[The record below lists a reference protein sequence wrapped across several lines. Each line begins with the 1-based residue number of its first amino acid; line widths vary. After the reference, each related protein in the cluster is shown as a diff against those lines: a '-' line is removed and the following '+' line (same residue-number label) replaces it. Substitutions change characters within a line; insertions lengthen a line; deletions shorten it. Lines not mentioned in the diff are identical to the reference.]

1 MVTNLEYLKT
11 AIEALESSET
21 TLWDQRKI
29 LKVVAQICEKNIN
42 RIETDL
48 VDKVENRLYNTH
60 IN

>member
-11 AIEALESSET
+11 AIEVLEAGQTPMTEV
-21 TLWDQRKI
+21 KI